1 MNFEK
6 YFECDLIKLKDQH
19 ISKILN
25 INIIK
30 KQKTKYGDTYLIYD
44 KENNFKYF
52 SNTQLKSYL
61 DKVCDES
68 TTLINTDDYFIKDN
82 KLSDILQIEIDSMVN
97 KDDNIIVK
105 LKILKTPI
113 KKEKPIK
120 KVKAVKNDIDNID
133 K

>member
-1 MNFEK
+1 MVNEILKLGRQQECQLNVEK
-6 YFECDLIKLKDQH
+6 A
-19 ISKILN
+19 
-25 INIIK
+25 IN
-30 KQKTKYGDTYLIYD
+30 
-44 KENNFKYF
+44 
-52 SNTQLKSYL
+52 
-61 DKVCDES
+61 ES

>member
-6 YFECDLIKLKDQH
+6 YFDCDLIKLKDQQ

-68 TTLINTDDYFIKDN
+68 TTLLNTDDYFIKDD
-82 KLSDILQIEIDSMVN
+82 KLSNILQIEIDSMVN
-97 KDDNIIVK
+97 KDDNVIVK

>member
-6 YFECDLIKLKDQH
+6 YFDCDLIKLKDQQ

-97 KDDNIIVK
+97 KDDNVIVK

>member
-61 DKVCDES
+61 DKVCES
-68 TTLINTDDYFIKDN
+68 PSYVQFYDYIIKN
-82 KLSDILQIEIDSMVN
+82 EKLSCIFNFEIESMVN
-97 KDDNIIVK
+97 KYDNIIVK
-105 LKILKTPI
+105 LKILKNKTPI
-113 KKEKPIK
+113 N
-120 KVKAVKNDIDNID
+120 NDIDNID

>member
-6 YFECDLIKLKDQH
+6 YFDCDLIKLKDQQ

-61 DKVCDES
+61 DKVCNES

-82 KLSDILQIEIDSMVN
+82 NLTNILQIEIDSMVD

-105 LKILKTPI
+105 LKILKIPI

-120 KVKAVKNDIDNID
+120 KVKAVKSDIDNLD

>member
-1 MNFEK
+1 MNFEN
-6 YFECDLIKLKDQH
+6 YFDCDLIKLKDQQ

-68 TTLINTDDYFIKDN
+68 TTLLNTDDYFKKDD
-82 KLSDILQIEIDSMVN
+82 KLSNILQIEIDSMN
-97 KDDNIIVK
+97 IPSNNIIVK
-105 LKILKTPI
+105 LKILKIPI
-113 KKEKPIK
+113 KK
-120 KVKAVKNDIDNID
+120 
-133 K
+133 